1 MLVPIDGASG
11 ASYGDSSAR
20 AAPLS
25 DFLRSKTDLIRRYE
39 TESLGPGDA
48 RGYSRRRGMGMP
60 AQGDDMLDERCEER
74 LTTAAI
80 AWTTAISEFGI
91 APNLLDQ
98 IGAIAV
104 AGLPEAERRE
114 VRWQLDLLVGMLE
127 ESMAPR
133 TVASALT

>member
-1 MLVPIDGASG
+1 MHGATVTTG
-11 ASYGDSSAR
+11 AWDAR
-20 AAPLS
+20 A
-25 DFLRSKTDLIRRYE
+25 
-39 TESLGPGDA
+39 GDN
-48 RGYSRRRGMGMP
+48 
-60 AQGDDMLDERCEER
+60 MLDERCQER
-74 LTTAAI
+74 LTKAAI

-127 ESMAPR
+127 EGMAPT
-133 TVASALT
+133 TVASA